1 MASSSW
7 PVWLLAAAAMAAAT
21 FLAPPPVAAEDYL
34 VGGTTGW
41 NLSYSIGWPEGK
53 KFKVGDNLGTKLRH
67 HRHCCFRLSKL
78 HILHYSQITYCQL
91 KGALLSRNESE
102 GSQGLHDPSCFGAGL
117 VLDGGLLF
125 GN

>member
-21 FLAPPPVAAEDYL
+21 FLAPPPVTAEDYL

-53 KFKVGDNLGTKLRH
+53 KFKVGDNLGTKLKEAL
-67 HRHCCFRLSKL
+67 LS
-78 HILHYSQITYCQL
+78 IYCQL
-91 KGALLSRNESE
+91 KEALLSRNESE